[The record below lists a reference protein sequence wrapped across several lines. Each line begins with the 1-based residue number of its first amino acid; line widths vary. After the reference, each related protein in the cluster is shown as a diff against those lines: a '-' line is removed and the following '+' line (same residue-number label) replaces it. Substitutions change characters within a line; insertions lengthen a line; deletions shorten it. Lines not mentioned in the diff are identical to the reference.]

1 MASGGSR
8 LECYLCLMFSEEI
21 LKKLENDDLPSKI
34 QRVEALMAQN
44 PEPGSLEMGILL
56 SLKMGLELE
65 QGKPLGSDSSAL
77 VVGWMDKYPHAKVEE
92 AISHA
97 RALLLKNTE
106 IVENVRK
113 HVLDEHSD
121 ILDNGPEAN

>member
-1 MASGGSR
+1 MASGGLR
-8 LECYLCLMFSEEI
+8 LECYLYPMFSEEI

-44 PEPGSLEMGILL
+44 SEPGSLEMGILL

-77 VVGWMDKYPHAKVEE
+77 VVEWMEKHPHAKVEE

-121 ILDNGPEAN
+121 ILDNGSEAN